1 MLHYDHFDSLKNLG
15 IELHSRSVF
24 LQGILLETTKNLP
37 DKFTKWQS
45 CFAKFDRL
53 CEKYNKSK
61 LEICLE
67 FVFGQTWIDK
77 IVLGINSTQQLQ
89 MIIDVVKRK
98 EVQLECKSLAIEDL
112 QLINP
117 SNWTKT

>member
-1 MLHYDHFDSLKNLG
+1 M
-15 IELHSRSVF
+15 
-24 LQGILLETTKNLP
+24 Q
-37 DKFTKWQS
+37 
-45 CFAKFDRL
+45 KFDRL

-117 SNWTKT
+117 QIGPKHEDCCNNPSPFGIFTISI